1 MGIGA
6 GGDLQE
12 TMGTWFTTMMTTMQH
27 RDADTMTRM
36 HVRDCDFFQSIN
48 HNIALGTAGSHT
60 LNRGL
65 PVMERA
71 ERRSFGGQRLRHEA
85 KTAKGATR
93 LPDSGGYYSLQLT
106 HNSLLA
112 SPTILVPSTSI
123 SRSNFASFINFV
135 LEANKKPGLSPAPS

>member
-6 GGDLQE
+6 GGDLHG
-12 TMGTWFTTMMTTMQH
+12 TMGTWFTMMTMQL
-27 RDADTMTRM
+27 RDADTMM
-36 HVRDCDFFQSIN
+36 HVRDCDFFPVDKPQHRS
-48 HNIALGTAGSHT
+48 HGGTAGSHT

-106 HNSLLA
+106 HNSLITGITNYPCSFHIYLA
-112 SPTILVPSTSI
+112 FQLCLIYQFCFGS
-123 SRSNFASFINFV
+123 
-135 LEANKKPGLSPAPS
+135 EEKPGLSPAPS